1 MQGDEVVTD
10 NDDPSREDL
19 HKHLDFIQSIVTRMS
34 AASTSTKSWLLPVV
48 TATYGYG
55 MTQNA
60 WSVIALGLGA
70 VLLFM
75 FLDAHYLDREKA
87 YRALYDAVAR
97 KKGIPLFSLDP
108 RDVQRCG
115 QVPEAQR
122 DLTADEAE
130 DEAQGQR
137 TARKSK
143 SRLSFLA
150 DWKPDASVWKSWA
163 VTPFYG
169 SLFLVGVT
177 LLIRVCLVR
186 CPTAG

>member
-1 MQGDEVVTD
+1 MQVDEAVTGDDT
-10 NDDPSREDL
+10 PCREDL
-19 HKHLDFIQSIVTRMS
+19 HKHLDFIQAVVTRMS

-97 KKGIPLFSLDP
+97 NKGIPLFSLDP
-108 RDVQRCG
+108 REVQRCG
-115 QVPEAQR
+115 QVPENQH
-122 DLTADEAE
+122 DITADEVDDQATGAVDTPE
-130 DEAQGQR
+130 KGPRFQ
-137 TARKSK
+137 
-143 SRLSFLA
+143 FLN
-150 DWKPDASVWKSWA
+150 DWKPDTSVWKSWA
-163 VTPFYG
+163 ITPFYG
-169 SLFLVGVT
+169 SLLLVGLI
-177 LLIRVCLVR
+177 LLVRVCLM
-186 CPTAG
+186 T

>member
-1 MQGDEVVTD
+1 VQGDQDVTGH
-10 NDDPSREDL
+10 DDHSREDL
-19 HKHLDFIQSIVTRMS
+19 HKHLDFIQTIVTRMS

-97 KKGIPLFSLDP
+97 KKGIPLFSLNP

-122 DLTADEAE
+122 DLSADEAE
-130 DEAQGQR
+130 DEGRGQS
-137 TARKSK
+137 AAAKAESC
-143 SRLSFLA
+143 LGFLA
-150 DWKPDASVWKSWA
+150 EWKPDASVWKSWA

-169 SLFLVGVT
+169 SLFLVGVV

-186 CPTAG
+186 

>member
-1 MQGDEVVTD
+1 MAVTD
-10 NDDPSREDL
+10 PDSLSREDL
-19 HKHLDFIQSIVTRMS
+19 HKHLDFIQAVVTRMS

-87 YRALYDAVAR
+87 YRDLYDAVAR

-108 RDVQRCG
+108 REVQRCK

-122 DLTADEAE
+122 DITPDEA
-130 DEAQGQR
+130 DDQATDAGKAPNHDSGS
-137 TARKSK
+137 T
-143 SRLSFLA
+143 FLA
-150 DWKPDASVWKSWA
+150 DWWPNASVWKSWA
-163 VTPFYG
+163 ITPFYG
-169 SLFLVGVT
+169 SLLVVGVL
-177 LLIRVCLVR
+177 LLIRVCL
-186 CPTAG
+186 A

>member
-1 MQGDEVVTD
+1 MTDDKGDAD
-10 NDDPSREDL
+10 SKGPSREDL
-19 HKHLDFIQSIVTRMS
+19 HKHLDFIQSVVTRMS

-97 KKGIPLFSLDP
+97 KKGIPLST
-108 RDVQRCG
+108 Q
-115 QVPEAQR
+115 AM
-122 DLTADEAE
+122 
-130 DEAQGQR
+130 
-137 TARKSK
+137 
-143 SRLSFLA
+143 LA
-150 DWKPDASVWKSWA
+150 VA
-163 VTPFYG
+163 VTCPRASADIGHTPTRQTTQAKGAVDTPGRGHG
-169 SLFLVGVT
+169 SSS
-177 LLIRVCLVR
+177 
-186 CPTAG
+186 